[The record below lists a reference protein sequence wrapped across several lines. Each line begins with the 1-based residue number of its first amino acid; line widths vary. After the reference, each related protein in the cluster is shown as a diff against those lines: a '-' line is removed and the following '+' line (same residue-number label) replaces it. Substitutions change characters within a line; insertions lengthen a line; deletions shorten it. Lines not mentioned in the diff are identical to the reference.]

1 MRFKSW
7 VRQKTGSAN
16 RKNPHA
22 AREFGKRVGNGILA
36 AIRIFQRIGWRDPC
50 LRARLAATGAKRSGV
65 HAERCRTAIRSGF
78 SRLRKEARRAIPGFR
93 TAWEKV
99 GYYVCVLLLLAILGT
114 AAHAYRT
121 GNSRSSTEPQVSA
134 SPEPAV
140 VISGP
145 VGTPAPQEEEEEEE
159 GFLLP
164 LEGDIVGEY
173 EVDSMQWSDVLEQW
187 RIHSGIDI
195 AAPQGCV
202 VYAAQ
207 AGVVE
212 SAYEDAL
219 MGNVIVLRHEDG
231 YKTIYMGLKTLSL
244 VEPGQEVE
252 RGQAISSVGDTALA
266 EKDLGSHLHYEV
278 WLNGEAIEPIFA
290 KN

>member
-1 MRFKSW
+1 MKFKSW
-7 VRQKTGSAN
+7 VRQKTAVAN
-16 RKNPHA
+16 QKNSLA
-22 AREFGKRVGNGILA
+22 AREFGKRVGNAIRA
-36 AIRIFQRIGWRDPC
+36 AIRIFQRISWRDTC
-50 LRARLAATGAKRSGV
+50 LRARLVAMGSKRSGV
-65 HAERCRTAIRSGF
+65 HAERCRMALRNGF
-78 SRLRKEARRAIPGFR
+78 SRLRKEVRRAIPGFR

-121 GNSRSSTEPQVSA
+121 GGSRSTTEPKVSA

-145 VGTPAPQEEEEEEE
+145 VGTPAPQEEEEK

-164 LEGDIVGEY
+164 LEGEIVGEY

-207 AGVVE
+207 DGVVE

-244 VEPGQEVE
+244 VEPGQDVE

-290 KN
+290 EN